1 MARLC
6 SRCGAQI
13 GDATKFCITCG
24 AAIEQQYNQQ
34 PQAWQRPP
42 QYGQPQAWQQPP
54 QYGQQQP
61 PRQPPQQPPRYGQ
74 PYQQYQQQGQPYPP
88 QTGAAPQKK
97 RRVPLALIIVI
108 GVVVLLGLTVG
119 VIMLV
124 TGNTASLDKIKIG
137 KDEVPS
143 VKFVLGEERNVS
155 GVSTSIENGV
165 TKKEIKYSVSENQN
179 EEMYTYAV
187 ALTSDYG
194 YFRLNDNDFTGTSG
208 HNFQFAKESVEDG
221 YLVIVRIDY
230 DRYGYTIT
238 LSRGTGTLNFD

>member
-13 GDATKFCITCG
+13 GDATKFCKTCG
-24 AAIEQQYNQQ
+24 AGIEQQYNQQ
-34 PQAWQRPP
+34 PRTWQQPP

-54 QYGQQQP
+54 QYGQQQ
-61 PRQPPQQPPRYGQ
+61 QPQYGQ

-97 RRVPLALIIVI
+97 RRIPLALIIII
-108 GVVVLLGLTVG
+108 GLVVLVGLAVG
-119 VIMLV
+119 VILMV
-124 TGNTASLDKIKIG
+124 TGNTASLDRIKIG

-143 VKFVLGEERNVS
+143 VKFVLGEERSVS
-155 GVSTSIENGV
+155 GVSTSIENGI

-194 YFRLNDNDFTGTSG
+194 YYRLNDNDFTGMSG
-208 HNFQFAKESVEDG
+208 YDFQFAKESVEAG

-238 LSRGTGTLNFD
+238 LSRGTGTLNLN